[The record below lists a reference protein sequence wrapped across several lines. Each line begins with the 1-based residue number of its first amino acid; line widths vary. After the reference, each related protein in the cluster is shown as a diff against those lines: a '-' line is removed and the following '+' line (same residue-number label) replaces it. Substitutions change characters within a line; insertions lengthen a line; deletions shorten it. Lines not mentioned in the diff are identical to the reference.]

1 MAKDRIGII
10 GPGRMGLAM
19 LKHLNKHGFDVTVY
33 DISADQLA
41 AAVEAGGIAAASPRD
56 LGANS
61 DYVIIGVGFEPEVYA
76 CLTGEDGALE
86 GMAPGSAI
94 AVCSTASVGG
104 VQDLARICSEK
115 GIGFQDAPIARGRW
129 AADEG
134 TLLALVG
141 GTDEIVER
149 SRPVFETFCSDIEH
163 MGEVG
168 HGQVAKMMNNYL
180 LWVNGCALIEAG
192 RLAESTG
199 IDLPKLRNALMMS
212 SGDSAAL
219 RDWDRMTFTWA
230 LKDMQMMEKLMD
242 GENKAFPLAGLIKEL
257 VKDGRTI
264 KATNPPDWS
273 GQGGIAKRH

>member
-1 MAKDRIGII
+1 MKKDRVGII

-19 LKHLNKHGFDVTVY
+19 LKHLKNSDYDVTVY
-33 DISADQLA
+33 DVSEDQLQSA
-41 AAVEAGGIAAASPRD
+41 IEAGGIGARSPREV
-56 LGANS
+56 AEQS
-61 DYVIIGVGFEPEVYA
+61 DYVIVGVGFEPEVYA
-76 CLTGEDGALE
+76 CLTGAE
-86 GMAPGSAI
+86 GVLQGTTKGNAV
-94 AVCSTASVGG
+94 AVCSTASVGA
-104 VQDLARICSEK
+104 VQDLAQTFDEK
-115 GIGFQDAPIARGRW
+115 GVSFLDAPIARGRW
-129 AADEG
+129 AADDG

-141 GTDEIVER
+141 GTNAVVER
-149 SRPVFETFCSDIEH
+149 SRPIFETFCSDIEH
-163 MGEVG
+163 MGSVG

-242 GENKAFPLAGLIKEL
+242 GENKSFPLAGLIKEL
-257 VKDGRTI
+257 VKDGRTV

-273 GQGGIAKRH
+273 GEGGISNNP

>member
-1 MAKDRIGII
+1 MAQDRVGII

-19 LKHLNKHGFDVTVY
+19 LKHLTRHGFDVSVY
-33 DISADQLA
+33 DVNDEQLA
-41 AAVEAGGIAAASPRD
+41 KAVEVGGIQTNSPREV
-56 LGANS
+56 GENS
-61 DYVIIGVGFEPEVYA
+61 DYVIVGVGFEPEVYA
-76 CLTGEDGALE
+76 CLTGDDGALS

-94 AVCSTASVGG
+94 AVCSTASVSG
-104 VQDLARICSEK
+104 VQELARLCEDR
-115 GIGFQDAPIARGRW
+115 GIGFLDAPIARGRW

-141 GTDEIVER
+141 GTEEVVER
-149 SRPVFETFCSDIEH
+149 SRPVFETFCSNIEH
-163 MGEVG
+163 MGDVG

-192 RLAESTG
+192 RLAESAG

-242 GENKAFPLAGLIKEL
+242 RENRAFPLAGLIKEL

-273 GQGGIAKRH
+273 GEGRIAK

>member
-1 MAKDRIGII
+1 MAKDRVGII

-19 LKHLNKHGFDVTVY
+19 LKHLKKHGFDVTVY
-33 DISADQLA
+33 DIDADRLA
-41 AAVEAGGIAAASPRD
+41 AAVDAGGTAAASPRNV
-56 LGANS
+56 GANS

-76 CLTGEDGALE
+76 CLTGDDGALA

-104 VQDLARICSEK
+104 VQDLARICAEK
-115 GIGFQDAPIARGRW
+115 DIGFLDAPIARGRW

-141 GTDEIVER
+141 GTDEVVER

-199 IDLPKLRNALMMS
+199 IDLPKTPQCADDEFGRFRRTPRLGPDDVYLGPEGHA
-212 SGDSAAL
+212 D
-219 RDWDRMTFTWA
+219 
-230 LKDMQMMEKLMD
+230 D
-242 GENKAFPLAGLIKEL
+242 GKT
-257 VKDGRTI
+257 DGRRKQGLPAGRAHKGT
-264 KATNPPDWS
+264 
-273 GQGGIAKRH
+273 GQGRAHDQGDESTRLVR